1 MGVPYRVTIK
11 MMLARAR
18 ARAARRAIRHAGILA
33 QDGQPHRRPAAM
45 APAAAPWPASA
56 RAGEL
61 SYDGL
66 KGLQKFIEMDGK
78 FDDLSN

>member
-1 MGVPYRVTIK
+1 
-11 MMLARAR
+11 
-18 ARAARRAIRHAGILA
+18 
-33 QDGQPHRRPAAM
+33 M
-45 APAAAPWPASA
+45 APAAAAPRTAPA

-66 KGLQKFIEMDGK
+66 KGIKRFSEMHEK

>member
-1 MGVPYRVTIK
+1 MASLTG
-11 MMLARAR
+11 AR
-18 ARAARRAIRHAGILA
+18 
-33 QDGQPHRRPAAM
+33 P
-45 APAAAPWPASA
+45 PWPASA

-66 KGLQKFIEMDGK
+66 KGIQRFMEIEEK

>member
-1 MGVPYRVTIK
+1 
-11 MMLARAR
+11 MLARAR

-33 QDGQPHRRPAAM
+33 QDGRPHRRAAAA
-45 APAAAPWPASA
+45 APAPAAPWPAPA

-66 KGLQKFIEMDGK
+66 KGTKRFIEIDEK

>member
-1 MGVPYRVTIK
+1 MASLTG
-11 MMLARAR
+11 AR
-18 ARAARRAIRHAGILA
+18 
-33 QDGQPHRRPAAM
+33 P
-45 APAAAPWPASA
+45 PWPASA

-66 KGLQKFIEMDGK
+66 KGIQKFIETAGK

>member
-1 MGVPYRVTIK
+1 
-11 MMLARAR
+11 MLARAR

-33 QDGQPHRRPAAM
+33 QDGRPHRRAAAG
-45 APAAAPWPASA
+45 APATAAPWPAPA

-66 KGLQKFIEMDGK
+66 KGTKRFIEIDEK

>member
-11 MMLARAR
+11 MLARV
-18 ARAARRAIRHAGILA
+18 RAARRAIRHAGILA
-33 QDGQPHRRPAAM
+33 QDGRPHRRPAAM
-45 APAAAPWPASA
+45 ALATAAPWPASA

-66 KGLQKFIEMDGK
+66 KGTKRFIETVEK

>member
-1 MGVPYRVTIK
+1 
-11 MMLARAR
+11 
-18 ARAARRAIRHAGILA
+18 
-33 QDGQPHRRPAAM
+33 M
-45 APAAAPWPASA
+45 APATAAPWAVPA

-66 KGLQKFIEMDGK
+66 KGTKKFIKTDEK

>member
-11 MMLARAR
+11 VLAR

-33 QDGQPHRRPAAM
+33 QDGRSHRRPAAM
-45 APAAAPWPASA
+45 AVATAAAWPAPA

-61 SYDGL
+61 SYDDL
-66 KGLQKFIEMDGK
+66 KGTKRFIEIDEK
-78 FDDLSN
+78 LDDLSN

>member
-11 MMLARAR
+11 MLARV
-18 ARAARRAIRHAGILA
+18 RAARGAIRHAGILA
-33 QDGQPHRRPAAM
+33 QDGWPHRRAAAV
-45 APAAAPWPASA
+45 APTTAAPWQAPA

-66 KGLQKFIEMDGK
+66 KGTKRFIENDEK
-78 FDDLSN
+78 FVDLSN

>member
-1 MGVPYRVTIK
+1 VTIT
-11 MMLARAR
+11 MLARAR

-33 QDGQPHRRPAAM
+33 QDGRPHRRAAAG
-45 APAAAPWPASA
+45 APATAAPWPAPA

-66 KGLQKFIEMDGK
+66 KGTKRFIEIDGK